1 MKKQIQKGFTLI
13 ELVVVI
19 VILGILA
26 AVAIPKFIDLRG
38 DAEAAAIKGVAGG
51 LESANAINYAACSLV
66 NNKITDTRCVKMTKC
81 SDVGTLLTPTLSLAA
96 TASDTAYYLTADTAA
111 STTNGTSVSCT
122 LAKGGSTTTPTYSA
136 TYQVTGAG
144 N

>member
-1 MKKQIQKGFTLI
+1 MKKQSGFTLI

-38 DAEAAAIKGVAGG
+38 NAETAAIEGVAGG
-51 LESANAINYAACSLV
+51 LESANAINYAGCSV
-66 NNKITDTRCVKMTKC
+66 MNNVVTANKCVKVSKC
-81 SDVGTLLTPTLSLAA
+81 SDVGALLTQTLTLGT
-96 TASDTAYYLTADTAA
+96 TASSTAYYLSADSA
-111 STTNGTSVSCT
+111 SATNGSSVTCT
-122 LAKGGSTTTPTYSA
+122 IKKDTGYSA
-136 TYQVTGAG
+136 TFSATGAG